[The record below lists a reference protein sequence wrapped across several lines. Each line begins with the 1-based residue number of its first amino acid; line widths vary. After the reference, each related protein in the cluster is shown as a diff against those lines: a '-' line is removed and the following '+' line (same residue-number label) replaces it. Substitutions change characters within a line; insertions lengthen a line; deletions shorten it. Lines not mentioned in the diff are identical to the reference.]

1 MKLND
6 KKTIRAWCVFDWAN
20 SVYSLV
26 ITSTIFPIYYS
37 AVTTVDGSDVVDF
50 FGYQIVNSV
59 LYSYALS
66 FSFLIIAA
74 LLPLLTGIAD
84 VSGKKKSFMKM
95 FTFMGGLACMALFF
109 FDGPNI
115 EFGIIS
121 AIIASIS
128 FSGSLVF
135 YNSYLPEIASF
146 DQYDKISAR
155 GFSYGYVGSVL
166 LLVLN
171 LAMIQQ
177 PGWFGIHSPAFA
189 TKFSFLLVGLWWIGF
204 AQYSFYYLP
213 DNPFNKKPIKGY
225 LFKGY
230 KEIQNVWRRLKK
242 LPTLKTF
249 LLAFFF
255 YNTGVQTVIYLAA
268 LFADKEL
275 KMAGGELIL
284 TVLIIQI
291 VAILGAYS
299 FAKLSDFRGN
309 KFSLITMVLI
319 WVLIC
324 LGAYMVIEKQQF
336 YALAGVVGLVMGG
349 IQALSRATYSKLIP
363 TNTTDHASYFSF
375 YDVTYN
381 ISIVVGTF
389 SYGLIESITG
399 SMRNS
404 ALALAL
410 FFFVGLG
417 LLILIKIPRSDLSSP
432 KLALD
437 DLPPK

>member
-6 KKTIRAWCVFDWAN
+6 KKIIRAWCVFDWAN

-37 AVTTVDGSDVVDF
+37 AVTTVNGSDVVDF
-50 FGYQIVNSV
+50 FGFKIVNSV

-84 VSGKKKSFMKM
+84 VSGKKKLFMKL
-95 FTFMGGLACMALFF
+95 FTYMGGLACMSLFF

-115 EFGIIS
+115 EFGIIG

-135 YNSYLPEIASF
+135 YNSFLPEIASF

-177 PGWFGIHSPAFA
+177 PGWFGISSQSFA

-213 DNPFNKKPIKGY
+213 NNPFNKKPLKGY

-230 KEIQNVWRRLKK
+230 NEIRMVWHSMKN
-242 LPTLKTF
+242 LPNLKTF
-249 LLAFFF
+249 LWSFFF

-275 KMAGGELIL
+275 SMEGGELIL

-299 FAKLSDFRGN
+299 FAKLSEYRGN
-309 KFSLITMVLI
+309 KFSLISMVII

-324 LGAYMVIEKQQF
+324 LAAYMVNEKQQF
-336 YALAGVVGLVMGG
+336 YALAGIVGLVMGG

-363 TNTTDHASYFSF
+363 ANTTDHASYFSF

-417 LLILIKIPRSDLSSP
+417 LLVLIKIPRTDLSSP
-432 KLALD
+432 KLSLD
-437 DLPPK
+437 